1 MNKFFSKIKN
11 IFSAEELRLRLLNTL
26 YYLMVFRLG
35 SYIVLP
41 GIDSSKLS
49 SDIKGIFGLLNTF
62 LGGAFSNASIFA
74 LGIMPYISASI
85 IMHLFTIMIPYFQ
98 KINQEG
104 DSGRNKLNQI
114 TKILTI
120 FIAFFQSLGYLLTFI
135 PNEIIIIKK
144 SFFLSFSIIILVT
157 GTIFCVWLGEKITD
171 QGVGNGISL
180 LIMTGIISSLPRAL
194 LSEIISLGIKG
205 FLFFLVEIFFLFLI
219 IMLITMFIQ
228 AKRKIPIKYPNQ
240 ICQDNTYNEE
250 KQNIPLKINSTGVM
264 PIIFSQALM
273 FIPSLLQKFFFKNNE
288 YISSLLVSFSDFTT
302 WQYNTL
308 LSVLIIIFTFFYTSI
323 TMNPIEMAN
332 KIKKN
337 KGFIPGIEPGRS
349 TAEFIR
355 KIINK
360 IILPSSFFL
369 VIVATL
375 PSLAYF
381 FGINK
386 AFSRFYGGTSLLI
399 IVSVLLEI
407 IEKVKSYLLAD
418 QYNNIENIDKL

>member
-11 IFSAEELRLRLLNTL
+11 ILSVEELKLRLLNTL

-85 IMHLFTIMIPYFQ
+85 IMHLFTIMVPYFQ

-194 LSEIISLGIKG
+194 LSEIISLGVKG
-205 FLFFLVEIFFLFLI
+205 FLFFLVEIFF
-219 IMLITMFIQ
+219 FIFNYYANNNVYSGQ
-228 AKRKIPIKYPNQ
+228 EKNSYKISKSNM
-240 ICQDNTYNEE
+240 
-250 KQNIPLKINSTGVM
+250 SR
-264 PIIFSQALM
+264 
-273 FIPSLLQKFFFKNNE
+273 
-288 YISSLLVSFSDFTT
+288 
-302 WQYNTL
+302 QYL
-308 LSVLIIIFTFFYTSI
+308 
-323 TMNPIEMAN
+323 
-332 KIKKN
+332 
-337 KGFIPGIEPGRS
+337 
-349 TAEFIR
+349 
-355 KIINK
+355 
-360 IILPSSFFL
+360 
-369 VIVATL
+369 
-375 PSLAYF
+375 
-381 FGINK
+381 
-386 AFSRFYGGTSLLI
+386 
-399 IVSVLLEI
+399 
-407 IEKVKSYLLAD
+407 
-418 QYNNIENIDKL
+418 